1 METEQVTASP
11 EILLISSV
19 IQTGSI
25 DAVTDSGITAEYFHT
40 HQREWD
46 WIEKFILK
54 HRKVPDKTTFK
65 MSWRDF
71 PLLKTTDVHHAAE
84 EVEKAHLRYQLTST
98 LRKASSSL
106 IDNDPNEAL
115 ALVHSALTGINHVN
129 GSREAHADVL
139 REFSPVLA
147 EAEQRIK
154 SSSAL
159 GYAGVSFGFK
169 TLNERTGGLFPG
181 DLAIWAA
188 RLSQGKTWML
198 CKVATEAIL
207 AGKKVVFVSL
217 EQTRA
222 QIAFR
227 IHTLLAREL
236 GYSLRHRDLMQGT
249 NYDLEHYRSFLMAL
263 PERVSGS
270 LVISDPSRGRASP
283 FTLATLMER
292 HSPDLMTLDYLTLM
306 QQEGDDWK
314 ASRKLSADTKLVA
327 QQFGTPILAAAQINR
342 AGDGGRR
349 PPGAKHLSESD
360 GIGQDAD
367 VIVTQKLES
376 QSVLQC
382 LLAKNRSGQS
392 NQIFWSAFEPN
403 DGRIEEISGD
413 EAMTISATE
422 GFDDEE

>member
-1 METEQVTASP
+1 MEQTTVTSP
-11 EILLISSV
+11 EILLISAV
-19 IQTGSI
+19 IQTGSMDPVS
-25 DAVTDSGITAEYFHT
+25 DAGITSEFFHT
-40 HQREWD
+40 HRHEWE
-46 WIEKFILK
+46 WLEGFLMK
-54 HRKVPDKTTFK
+54 HRKVPDKPTFRLAFK
-65 MSWRDF
+65 DF
-71 PLLKTTDVHHAAE
+71 PLLKTTDLEYAVDQ
-84 EVEKAHLRYQLTST
+84 VEKAHLRYQLTST
-98 LRKASSSL
+98 LRQASSKL
-106 IDNDPNEAL
+106 IDDDPNEAL
-115 ALVHSALTGINHVN
+115 SLIHSALTGVNHVN
-129 GSREAHADVL
+129 GSKEAHADVL
-139 REFSPVLA
+139 RDYSPVLA

-198 CKVATEAIL
+198 CKVAAEAIL
-207 AGKKVVFVSL
+207 SGKKVVFVSL
-217 EQTRA
+217 EQTRS

-236 GYSLRHRDLMQGT
+236 GYSIRHRDLMQGV
-249 NYDLEHYRSFLMAL
+249 NYDLDHYRSFLMAL

-270 LVISDPSRGRASP
+270 LVISDPSRGRANP

-306 QQEGDDWK
+306 QQDSDDWRG
-314 ASRKLSADTKLVA
+314 SRKLSADTKLVA
-327 QQFGTPILAAAQINR
+327 QQFGVPILAAAQINR
-342 AGDGGRR
+342 SGDAGRR
-349 PPGAKHLSESD
+349 PPSSKHLAESD

-376 QSVLQC
+376 QSVIQA

-392 NQIFWSAFEPN
+392 QQIFWSAFEPN
-403 DGRIEEISGD
+403 NGRIEEISHD
-413 EAMTISATE
+413 EAMTISASE
-422 GFDDEE
+422 GFEDEE